1 MTLSKWMP
9 WFVVP
14 LIFFYIAGES
24 PSWAWFPDFLSDKLQ
39 ILVNNDALAL
49 PKGFITLPSGKN
61 WDPTVGQV
69 IILIGVLILAVEL
82 FKSAQDTRGS
92 VVDHML
98 SILVFIFYF
107 AFFLSKPWAKSDVF
121 VLIGAM
127 SFLDVVTGFTITI
140 AIARRDMVISH

>member
-24 PSWAWFPDFLSDKLQ
+24 SSWAWFPRFLSDNLQ
-39 ILVNNDALAL
+39 ILVDNNALVL
-49 PKGFITLPSGKN
+49 PKGFITLPSGQSWN
-61 WDPTVGQV
+61 PTVGQV

-107 AFFLSKPWAKSDVF
+107 AFFLSKPWARNDVF
-121 VLIGAM
+121 VLMGAM